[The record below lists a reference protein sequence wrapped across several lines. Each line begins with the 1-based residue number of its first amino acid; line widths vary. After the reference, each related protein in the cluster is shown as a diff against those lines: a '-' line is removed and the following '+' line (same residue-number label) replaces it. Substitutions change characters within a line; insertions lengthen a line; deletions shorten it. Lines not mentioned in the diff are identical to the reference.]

1 MQVARKVVLEEIYDV
16 MELVS
21 DLMVRS
27 DVPSIR
33 QLCGQILV
41 SFLLN
46 YPLVCYLPRCR
57 WTVQFNLLA

>member
-46 YPLVCYLPRCR
+46 YPLVRDLPRCR
-57 WTVQFNLLA
+57 